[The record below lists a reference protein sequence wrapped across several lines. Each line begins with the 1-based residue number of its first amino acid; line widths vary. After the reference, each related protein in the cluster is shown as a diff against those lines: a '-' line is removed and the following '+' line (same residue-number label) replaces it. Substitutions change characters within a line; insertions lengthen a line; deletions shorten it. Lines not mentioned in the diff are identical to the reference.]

1 MPENISSRC
10 VVLVSNDTYFQ
21 KAIQTISQ
29 LRTVGNY
36 YQTIVLVT
44 DENSL
49 NILEKQSDFQAYLT
63 QYSITIK
70 TFENID
76 LTYILEKIRQ
86 ETFNESNRGQRELTK
101 TFQWHKIH
109 VFDTYFKQWKNIF
122 YLDAGMSIYNPID
135 PFWEILQ
142 ENEGVLLAH
151 SDTYPEKNTN
161 YGGQFKTKSY
171 PEIFQQLKEE
181 IDLSGDHFQSGILL
195 FHSEIIH
202 DNTKNDII
210 NYSNKY
216 PISRTNEQAIMNVYF
231 NGIHKMWKPMPTF
244 WKKTYTYD
252 FMNRDNL
259 QLNEYI
265 ITRYDRR
272 YF

>member
-1 MPENISSRC
+1 MLWIQITN
-10 VVLVSNDTYFQ
+10 
-21 KAIQTISQ
+21 AII
-29 LRTVGNY
+29 
-36 YQTIVLVT
+36 
-44 DENSL
+44 
-49 NILEKQSDFQAYLT
+49 
-63 QYSITIK
+63 IK

-142 ENEGVLLAH
+142 ENEGILLAH

-195 FHSEIIH
+195 FHSDIIH

-244 WKKTYTYD
+244 WKNTYTYD